1 MVNKKIDF
9 VNEIKILRTSINK
22 YTNLCTKPT
31 LSFKPKQVHTD
42 GAYDHYHKN
51 FVNPSLLAIHRNYPK
66 DNTYIKSYKVEILFN
81 KTQKKIINSWMEAF
95 RRMYNYT
102 LYVLKK
108 RKFNGQKLTYNYKI
122 LKSKYLRNILHY
134 VIKTSTI
141 KLGKKNIKP
150 NYDTI
155 TSAIKLAC
163 ANYKSAFTN
172 LKNGNIKHFRI
183 KYWRLNKSQL
193 SIELGKP
200 CFRKTYESFCW
211 KSLGKK
217 IKIKHDYSI
226 NIQLSKIKDSCRLV
240 YNKNLGK
247 YYLYIPKTYSAEQLD
262 NNYNY
267 VGIDP
272 GIRTFMTC
280 YSKTGIDK
288 FKIKTEKFTRL
299 LRLNDRTEG
308 NENIPMK
315 KKMKLR
321 SRRLYKISKMAND
334 IHWKISNYLTDN
346 NRYIFIGDMSV
357 KSIISKSNTVLS
369 YEDKR
374 LCYAF

>member
-1 MVNKKIDF
+1 
-9 VNEIKILRTSINK
+9 
-22 YTNLCTKPT
+22 
-31 LSFKPKQVHTD
+31 
-42 GAYDHYHKN
+42 
-51 FVNPSLLAIHRNYPK
+51 
-66 DNTYIKSYKVEILFN
+66 
-81 KTQKKIINSWMEAF
+81 
-95 RRMYNYT
+95 MYNYT

-357 KSIISKSNTVLS
+357 KSIVSKSNTVLS

-374 LCYAF
+374 LCYAFGFYQFKQKLEYRCRTKRKYYKELCEAYTSKMCNTCGKIKRNLGGNKIYNCIRCHRIIDRDINGALNITMKGIYKFVNKLK